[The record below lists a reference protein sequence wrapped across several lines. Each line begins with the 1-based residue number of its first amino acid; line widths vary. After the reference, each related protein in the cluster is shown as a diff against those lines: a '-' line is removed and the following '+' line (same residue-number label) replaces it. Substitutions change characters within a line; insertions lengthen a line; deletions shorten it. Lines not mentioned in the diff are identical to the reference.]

1 MDLVAATTPG
11 VGRASTVRAQ
21 VKAAGSLPASR
32 TGRYRLVVQT
42 FDDDGDR
49 RPIASVQTAV
59 TAEELREGVEVKLLE
74 LRPGEVPSPP
84 ESEPVVVA
92 WIEDGN
98 PDLDLDAR
106 GARPRRGS
114 LVGLSPRGKGPVTIR
129 LDRRAA

>member
-11 VGRASTVRAQ
+11 VGRPKTVRAQ
-21 VKAAGSLPASR
+21 VKASGALPKSR

-49 RPIASVQTAV
+49 RPVASIQRPV
-59 TAEELREGVEVKLLE
+59 TAEELREGVEVSLLE
-74 LRPGEVPSPP
+74 LRAGEVPSPR

-92 WIEDGN
+92 WIEDGHAN
-98 PDLDLDAR
+98 LDLDAR
-106 GARPRRGS
+106 GAKPRRGS
-114 LVGLSPRGKGPVTIR
+114 LVGLSPRGEGHVRIS